1 MKRREMN
8 GCYEQQ
14 SEKKKYNNSIEVILF
29 ISILG
34 KKPCK
39 KSFLSFIPATKF
51 VVAKTADICM
61 N

>member
-39 KSFLSFIPATKF
+39 KIHFYLLSLPQNSWSLKLLIL
-51 VVAKTADICM
+51 V
-61 N
+61 